1 MGRGDRTAH
10 RRAQGLSAMRIEV
23 ETCAGRDGAPMPARF
38 RLGRARVR
46 VVETLD
52 QWYGPDYRYIKVMG
66 HDRCLY
72 ILRSHD
78 AHDHWELTMYKAE
91 RAKDM
96 MPTRPVTKR
105 LM

>member
-1 MGRGDRTAH
+1 VGCGDGA
-10 RRAQGLSAMRIEV
+10 APGLIAAMRIDV
-23 ETCAGRDGAPMPARF
+23 ETRAGRDGAPMPARF

-66 HDRCLY
+66 DDRCLY
-72 ILRSHD
+72 ILRFHD
-78 AHDHWELTMYKAE
+78 AHANWELTLFKSE

-96 MPTRPVTKR
+96 MPVRPVTKR

>member
-1 MGRGDRTAH
+1 MGRRDGAPCRE
-10 RRAQGLSAMRIEV
+10 GLTGTMRIDV

-38 RLGRARVR
+38 RLGRSRVR

-52 QWYGPDYRYIKVMG
+52 QWYGPGYRYIKVMG

-72 ILRSHD
+72 ILRFHD
-78 AHDHWELTMYKAE
+78 AHENWELTMFKSE

-96 MPTRPVTKR
+96 MPMRPVSLR

>member
-1 MGRGDRTAH
+1 
-10 RRAQGLSAMRIEV
+10 MRISV

-66 HDRCLY
+66 DDRCLY
-72 ILRSHD
+72 ILRFHD
-78 AHDHWELTMYKAE
+78 AHEDWELTMFKSE